1 MIMRRFIVILGAIA
15 AAVVLAAP
23 PASAGS
29 PHFVTVSAS
38 SSGSSL
44 TVSGKEAGLGNESQ
58 VHIVVSATALCVNK
72 GGNHPSAENKGS
84 FSADGTFPV
93 QNGKANFS
101 LTIFAAI
108 SPPCSPPM
116 TLTWTNITVTDTTN
130 GISTGV

>member
-1 MIMRRFIVILGAIA
+1 MRRLIVVLGAIVA
-15 AAVVLAAP
+15 AIVLAAP

-38 SSGSSL
+38 SSGSTL
-44 TVSGKEAGLGNESQ
+44 TVSGKEAGLGNELQ

-84 FSADGTFPV
+84 FSSEGNFPV
-93 QNGKANFS
+93 QNGKADFS
-101 LTIFAAI
+101 LTITADI
-108 SPPCSPPM
+108 QPPCSPPM

-130 GISTGV
+130 AISTGVTL